1 MESAKY
7 NALSVAAKIVNEQIK
22 NKHPISNL
30 VLQKV
35 LYYVEAVFLTENRDL
50 FKDEISAWMYGP
62 VVEDVYH
69 YFKIYLD
76 RKITEPVPEKDIL
89 YTVSSEDWEKIN
101 RVVQKKIKH
110 TPFELVRMTH
120 EEDPWKNA
128 HESGEPYID
137 KKLMRDYFKKDS
149 ERIYEWV

>member
-89 YTVSSEDWEKIN
+89 YTVSSEDWKKIN
-101 RVVQKKIKH
+101 RVVQKK
-110 TPFELVRMTH
+110 
-120 EEDPWKNA
+120 
-128 HESGEPYID
+128 
-137 KKLMRDYFKKDS
+137 
-149 ERIYEWV
+149 